1 MVVQYVTMIDGYEL
15 RNAVIGAVVTVVLSF
30 TGFSALLGGGIA
42 GYLQGESPKRG
53 ARVGAISGA
62 IAVLPIVLV
71 LVLGFV
77 LYLGQPAALGIG
89 GGSNLVIVLFVMFP
103 LLFGWIIGLSAV
115 GGYLGGYL
123 RSGSGPTTGG
133 ARIPDRG

>member
-1 MVVQYVTMIDGYEL
+1 MVERDEL
-15 RNAVIGAVVTVVLSF
+15 RNAAIGAVVTIVLSF

-42 GYLQGESPKRG
+42 GYLQDEPPKRG
-53 ARVGAISGA
+53 ARTGAVSGG
-62 IAVLPIVLV
+62 IAVLPMLLV

-77 LYLGQPAALGIG
+77 LYLGQPTALGVG
-89 GGSNLVIVLFVMFP
+89 GGLNLIVILFVMFP

-123 RSGSGPTTGG
+123 RSESG
-133 ARIPDRG
+133 ARRRGAAPTERGS